1 MDPKANMAIGVVPC
15 EVPGSSDSVANS
27 VFSQA
32 YETGL
37 SSPEV
42 DSSDDHLIPKRKV
55 VSWSSTVVVDD
66 EDDDH
71 FDCNSL
77 STDSTNI
84 TNSPNAITATSKA
97 TIQQQSSSV
106 SNNSES
112 SHTID
117 SGLSVVARTLHD
129 NSVASANDST
139 STTPLS
145 PTADYFEDK
154 TQFVEGLVDTAMAI
168 IQSIWPSAM
177 EGGSIEERRRMPLRR
192 FVQETLKRSKTLYST
207 FQVALYY
214 LIMIKPVVM
223 ERNCRFKPCVGLNC
237 GRRTFLAS
245 LMLASKYLQDR
256 NYSIAAWSK
265 ISGLSAKELKFNE
278 IEFLKAMDWNLHV
291 PIDAYNRWSSV
302 LLSCSIT
309 NNGCLTSHVEDSV
322 PPASCAT
329 VYSNKRKFI
338 NVDEDEETAVKV
350 VVI

>member
-1 MDPKANMAIGVVPC
+1 MDSKANMAIGPIPC
-15 EVPGSSDSVANS
+15 DVPGSSDSVVNS

-42 DSSDDHLIPKRKV
+42 DSSDDHLTPKRKV
-55 VSWSSTVVVDD
+55 VAWSSTVVV
-66 EDDDH
+66 EDDDQ
-71 FDCNSL
+71 FNCNLL
-77 STDSTNI
+77 SMGTS
-84 TNSPNAITATSKA
+84 TATTIKA
-97 TIQQQSSSV
+97 TTDVAANIPTIIPTK
-106 SNNSES
+106 SEPS
-112 SHTID
+112 YTNRVFS
-117 SGLSVVARTLHD
+117 
-129 NSVASANDST
+129 ASAEISQDDSATCTSDST
-139 STTPLS
+139 STTPL
-145 PTADYFEDK
+145 PPAVDYLEDK

-278 IEFLKAMDWNLHV
+278 IEFLKAMDWNLHI

-309 NNGCLTSHVEDSV
+309 NNGRLTSHAEESV
-322 PPASCAT
+322 PPVSCAT

-338 NVDEDEETAVKV
+338 NVDEDEETAAKV
-350 VVI
+350 VVV